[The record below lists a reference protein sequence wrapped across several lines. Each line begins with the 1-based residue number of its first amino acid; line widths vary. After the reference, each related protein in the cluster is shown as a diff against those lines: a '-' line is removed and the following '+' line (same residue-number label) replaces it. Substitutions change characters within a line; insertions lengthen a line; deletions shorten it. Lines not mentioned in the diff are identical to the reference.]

1 MFKEGEHSL
10 VLEFVVK
17 TILPSIAGV
26 CIGVAVKVKKK
37 KVTIISAI
45 MSLVIGVLTACVC
58 SDLIHKTFNE
68 QTASLII
75 AIIAIISEKVFHWVI
90 FDFDFAPIGNI
101 IVERIKRF
109 LR

>member
-1 MFKEGEHSL
+1 MFKEGEHNL

-58 SDLIHKTFNE
+58 SDLIHESFSKK
-68 QTASLII
+68 TASLII
-75 AIIAIISEKVFHWVI
+75 ALVAIISEKVFHWLI

-101 IVERIKRF
+101 LVERIKKFFR
-109 LR
+109 